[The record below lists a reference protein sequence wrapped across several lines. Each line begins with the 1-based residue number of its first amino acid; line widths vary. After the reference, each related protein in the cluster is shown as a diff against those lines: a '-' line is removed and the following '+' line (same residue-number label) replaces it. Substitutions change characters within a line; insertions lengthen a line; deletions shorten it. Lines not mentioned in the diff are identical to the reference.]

1 MLGTQLFAT
10 ATVLMRSQILP
21 PSEMKSLY
29 GSMTRSAVLSLSSFR
44 FDMLFLLRSPK
55 FCVAVSIAGQVIQHA
70 RQRHFRFSG
79 LEAASHRGFN
89 PVLHFWLAHTVEEQ
103 ARITAEV

>member
-29 GSMTRSAVLSLSSFR
+29 GSMTRSAVISLSKLR
-44 FDMLFLLRSPK
+44 FAMLSSCVHPTSPSLLG
-55 FCVAVSIAGQVIQHA
+55 VVWQVNQHA
-70 RQRHFRFSG
+70 RQIHFRFTG
-79 LEAASHRGFN
+79 LEAVLHRGFD
-89 PVLHFWLAHTVEEQ
+89 PVLCLRLARTVEE
-103 ARITAEV
+103 E